1 MCLSL
6 FVPTSSSFFL
16 INTTEESWTKYK
28 KNGIKCPFSQQKLHL
43 AKSEND
49 NDYDD
54 DPVHLKNKNIHLDMR
69 DFTKIEKSGDICLG
83 I

>member
-1 MCLSL
+1 MPL
-6 FVPTSSSFFL
+6 
-16 INTTEESWTKYK
+16 
-28 KNGIKCPFSQQKLHL
+28 SQQKLHL